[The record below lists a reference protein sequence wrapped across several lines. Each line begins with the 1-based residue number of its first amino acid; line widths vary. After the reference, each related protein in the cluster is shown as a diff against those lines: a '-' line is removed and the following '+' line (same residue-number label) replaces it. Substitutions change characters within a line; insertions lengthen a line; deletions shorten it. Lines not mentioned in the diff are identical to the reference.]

1 MIIQI
6 KFKLKRPFPGKFIE
20 KYPFYGIIYV
30 RSLQKTPKKV
40 KFLTSSK
47 KKVWKI
53 PILRDYLCQKPPED
67 TQKSQIFNVI
77 QEKSLLTKNVYF
89 YI

>member
-1 MIIQI
+1 MIIQL

-20 KYPFYGIIYV
+20 K
-30 RSLQKTPKKV
+30 
-40 KFLTSSK
+40 
-47 KKVWKI
+47 I
-53 PILRDYLCQKPPED
+53 PILWNYLSQEPPED
-67 TQKSQIFNVI
+67 TQKSQIFNII

>member
-20 KYPFYGIIYV
+20 K
-30 RSLQKTPKKV
+30 
-40 KFLTSSK
+40 
-47 KKVWKI
+47 I
-53 PILRDYLCQKPPED
+53 PILWDYLSQEPPED
-67 TQKSQIFNVI
+67 TQKSQIFNII